1 MKQHPMPR
9 HKHGFTIIELLIV
22 ITVVGI
28 LLALATNAW
37 RGWSQRQEL
46 QSAARTVLAALN
58 EARSD
63 ARRTS
68 QDQQVTWDETSVTSI
83 AGLDAELQVFLPAGT
98 RITTDTDTV
107 LYTAPFGRAQFPGD
121 ELRISVV
128 SDRFEGA
135 NTREIIIYGVT
146 GKTAVITP

>member
-1 MKQHPMPR
+1 MTR
-9 HKHGFTIIELLIV
+9 HNKGFTVIELLIV
-22 ITVVGI
+22 IAILGV

-37 RGWSQRQEL
+37 RSWVQRQEL

-83 AGLDAELQVFLPAGT
+83 AGLDAEMQVFLPANT
-98 RITTDTDTV
+98 RITTDVGTI

-121 ELRISVV
+121 ELRIEVV
-128 SDRFEGA
+128 SDRFTNN
-135 NTREIIIYGVT
+135 NTRQIIIYGVT
-146 GKTAVITP
+146 GKAVVVAP

>member
-1 MKQHPMPR
+1 MTRHHKQ
-9 HKHGFTIIELLIV
+9 GFTIIELLIIIAILGV
-22 ITVVGI
+22 
-28 LLALATNAW
+28 LLALATNVW
-37 RGWSQRQEL
+37 RGWSQRPEL

-68 QDQQVTWDETSVTSI
+68 SDQQVTWDETSVTSI
-83 AGLDAELQVFLPAGT
+83 AGLDAEMQVFLPAGT
-98 RITTDTDTV
+98 RITTETDTI

-121 ELRISVV
+121 ELRIEVV
-128 SDRFEGA
+128 SDRFDT
-135 NTREIIIYGVT
+135 NNIREVIVYGVT